1 CGVISSRNAAFPGRR
16 TFADAGKGSHETGSR
31 GTRADPTGRN
41 SALTKIVKYVTKCP
55 PKCRKGEITMTVRK
69 AKRVITLVSAL
80 AERRV
85 MHLRQAAE
93 LLGVSEMTVRRDIAD
108 HPDQFAYLGGHIMS
122 PTHIEGNTPYELTK
136 AADSHAAAKRDA
148 CTHAAAHIRP
158 DETVF
163 IDCGTT
169 LTHLVDLIPDDCA
182 VTAIC
187 YALNL
192 AEQLARKPNVTLVL
206 LGGLYHPA
214 SASFSDEQNLA
225 MLEKF
230 GINVAFL
237 TAAGADA
244 QHGATCAHFHE
255 AQIKQKVM
263 SIARESYL
271 IIDSS
276 KIGKL

>member
-1 CGVISSRNAAFPGRR
+1 
-16 TFADAGKGSHETGSR
+16 
-31 GTRADPTGRN
+31 
-41 SALTKIVKYVTKCP
+41 
-55 PKCRKGEITMTVRK
+55 MTVRK
-69 AKRVITLVSAL
+69 AKRIISLASAL
-80 AERRV
+80 ADRRI

-93 LLGVSEMTVRRDIAD
+93 LLDVSEMTVRRDIAD
-108 HPDQFAYLGGHIMS
+108 HPDKFAFLGGHIVA
-122 PTHIEGNTPYELTK
+122 PGHIEGNTTYELAK

-148 CTHAAAHIRP
+148 CAHAVSHVRP

-169 LTHLVDLIPDDCA
+169 LTHLVDLIPETYA

-187 YALNL
+187 YALNV
-192 AEQLARKPNVTLVL
+192 AERLARKPNVTLVM

-214 SASFSDEQNLA
+214 SVSFSVEQNRD

-244 QHGATCAHFHE
+244 ERGATCAHFHE

-263 SIARESYL
+263 GIARESYL

-276 KIGKL
+276 KIGKLQRAFFAPMDAFKAIITEHGETPIPEA